1 MIKLTSLLF
10 EEISVDEKIRKVSIL
25 ERALQLKYNK
35 YLEDLMFYYD
45 DSINGIFLSDLYIKN
60 EYKGQGYGTKIMNEL
75 IKFADIYSMAI
86 SLIPVSENTSSEKLI
101 EFYKKFGF
109 IENEG
114 NPLFDD
120 MSMYRLPQKF

>member
-75 IKFADIYSMAI
+75 IKFADIIIWLYH
-86 SLIPVSENTSSEKLI
+86 LYLYPKTLLVKN
-101 EFYKKFGF
+101 
-109 IENEG
+109 
-114 NPLFDD
+114 
-120 MSMYRLPQKF
+120 

>member
-45 DSINGIFLSDLYIKN
+45 DSINGIFLSDLYIKK

-75 IKFADIYSMAI
+75 IKFADIYNMAI

-101 EFYKKFGF
+101 EFYK
-109 IENEG
+109 
-114 NPLFDD
+114 
-120 MSMYRLPQKF
+120 S

>member
-45 DSINGIFLSDLYIKN
+45 DSINGIFLSDLYIKK

-75 IKFADIYSMAI
+75 IKFADIYNMAI
-86 SLIPVSENTSSEKLI
+86 SLIPVSENTYSKKLI

-109 IENEG
+109 VENEG

>member
-45 DSINGIFLSDLYIKN
+45 DSINGIFLSDLYIKK

-75 IKFADIYSMAI
+75 IKFADIYNMAI

>member
-75 IKFADIYSMAI
+75 IKFADIYNMAI

>member
-75 IKFADIYSMAI
+75 IKFADIYNMSI
-86 SLIPVSENTSSEKLI
+86 SLIPVSENASSEKLI

>member
-1 MIKLTSLLF
+1 MILLTSLLF

-45 DSINGIFLSDLYIKN
+45 DSINGIFLSDLYIKK

-75 IKFADIYSMAI
+75 IKFADIYNMAI

>member
-60 EYKGQGYGTKIMNEL
+60 QYKGQGYGTKIMNEL
-75 IKFADIYSMAI
+75 IKFADIYNMAI